1 MTALVGG
8 GGGMRPGGEVLTML
22 TALWEA
28 YRYWGICIGEEG
40 EGRLDGMLIMPAFGS
55 GSPS

>member
-28 YRYWGICIGEEG
+28 HRYWGIYIEEEG
-40 EGRLDGMLIMPAFGS
+40 EGRSDGMLIMPAFGS